1 MNAELLSYFEKLDD
15 PRVDRTT
22 RYPLNEILFLII
34 SATISG
40 CEGWKWS
47 SANGVVL
54 GQEKTAEKGKI
65 ALEALRGT
73 LTQNEL
79 TSKYGVHNT
88 QVSTWKKQLL
98 DAVPDIFSDKRR
110 GKDIAQET
118 LVDELYKQ
126 IGQLTVE
133 RDWLKKKSELFSG

>member
-1 MNAELLSYFEKLDD
+1 MTGKRKSY
-15 PRVDRTT
+15 T
-22 RYPLNEILFLII
+22 
-34 SATISG
+34 A
-40 CEGWKWS
+40 
-47 SANGVVL
+47 
-54 GQEKTAEKGKI
+54 AEKGKI

-98 DAVPDIFSDKRR
+98 EAVPDIFSDKRR

>member
-1 MNAELLSYFEKLDD
+1 MTGKRKSY
-15 PRVDRTT
+15 T
-22 RYPLNEILFLII
+22 
-34 SATISG
+34 A
-40 CEGWKWS
+40 
-47 SANGVVL
+47 
-54 GQEKTAEKGKI
+54 AEKGKI

-98 DAVPDIFSDKRR
+98 EAVPDIFSDKRR
-110 GKDIAQET
+110 GKDVAQES

-133 RDWLKKKSELFSG
+133 RDWLKKKSELFGG

>member
-1 MNAELLSYFEKLDD
+1 MTGKRKSY
-15 PRVDRTT
+15 T
-22 RYPLNEILFLII
+22 
-34 SATISG
+34 A
-40 CEGWKWS
+40 
-47 SANGVVL
+47 
-54 GQEKTAEKGKI
+54 AEKGKI

-88 QVSTWKKQLL
+88 QVSMWKKQLL
-98 DAVPDIFSDKRR
+98 EAVPDIFSDKRR
-110 GKDIAQET
+110 GKDVAQET

-133 RDWLKKKSELFSG
+133 RDWLKKKSELFSR